1 MQIEEIKYTEL
12 TPPTYF
18 KTNEFTGVFQE
29 IVDTYG
35 VPSYKEINPAL
46 YTCVTFPFLFGVM
59 FGDMGHGILLLT
71 AAGYLCL
78 FGRRK
83 LG

>member
-78 FGRRK
+78 FGRPE